1 MRLREW
7 ILLLSLSILWDGS
20 FFLATVA
27 LAEIDPF
34 SVAFAR
40 VALAALALN
49 IAAGFLGQGLW
60 RPGAP
65 WPAFFAM
72 GALNNLVPFSLIFWG
87 PDPHRLRPRLDPERD
102 NAALHSRGRPFP
114 HDR

>member
-49 IAAGFLGQGLW
+49 IAAGFWTKDCGGPA
-60 RPGAP
+60 RRGPPSSP
-65 WPAFFAM
+65 W
-72 GALNNLVPFSLIFWG
+72 VP
-87 PDPHRLRPRLDPERD
+87 
-102 NAALHSRGRPFP
+102 
-114 HDR
+114 